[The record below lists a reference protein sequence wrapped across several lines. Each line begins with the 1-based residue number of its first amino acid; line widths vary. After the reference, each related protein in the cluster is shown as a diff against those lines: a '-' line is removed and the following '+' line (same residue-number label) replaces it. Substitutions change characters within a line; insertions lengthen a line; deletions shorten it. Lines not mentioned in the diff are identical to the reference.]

1 MHFDGQVAI
10 LKSRPAKYGELLGM
24 VPGIAGQPDL
34 ASGHDA
40 GPAFFFI
47 RF

>member
-1 MHFDGQVAI
+1 MHFDGQIAI
-10 LKSRPAKYGELLGM
+10 RKSWPGKYGELLGM

-40 GPAFFFI
+40 GPTFFFVG
-47 RF
+47 F